1 MSKKKRV
8 FLLAAVLLGTGL
20 ALRADEG
27 MWTFDNVPAA
37 RIQAKYGFAPDPGWL
52 EHLRLSVLRF
62 PGGTGAFV
70 SRDGLVL
77 TNHHVAHSWIEAVS
91 GPDHDYVRDGFLAP
105 GRAREIPV
113 PGLALR
119 TLMATENVT
128 AALDR
133 AVPADVPKGQADR
146 ARREALAGLVRA
158 AEQRT
163 GLASEPVT
171 LYHGGETWI
180 YSYKVYDDVRLVMAP
195 EFAVAA
201 FGRNWDNFTYPR
213 HDLDFCLF
221 RVYQD
226 GVPLRSA
233 HYLRWCGG
241 GLRTGD
247 LTFVVGHPART
258 SRLET
263 LAQMEAD
270 RDVTGPLKL
279 RSLDRARQ
287 ALRAFAARGPEAARL
302 VTARRLAVENAYKIY
317 QYENEGLKD
326 PEALARLARA
336 EQELRARVAAD
347 PRLQA
352 STGASWDLVR
362 RAVQA
367 RDALARET
375 AMLDGR
381 GSRALAFAQG
391 LVRWKTEAA
400 KPKAKRDLG
409 YRTRRDEEILRS
421 NLAIPEPLDPEVE
434 EAALAQGLQEALEE
448 LGPDHPITQAL
459 LAGEAPPRRAKALVA
474 GTRLLDPAG
483 REALCQAKPQAV
495 QDSADPMVVLARRL
509 DQVSRPYVRRREE
522 AGAVI
527 AEQGARIARARFQVY
542 GKDDV
547 PGRHLQPAPELRSGG
562 TLPRGRDPGAALHH
576 PRRAVRPCRRL
587 GARSGARFLGPAPAV
602 AGAAGRPGP
611 QHPPEFHLQQR
622 HHRGQLRLAGG
633 GPPGALGRTWCS
645 TATWPPWPARY
656 YYDPRVNRAV
666 ALDGRAILEAL
677 DKVYDAQEL
686 VQEITGE

>member
-1 MSKKKRV
+1 MSKKIRV
-8 FLLAAVLLGTGL
+8 FLLGASLLGASL
-20 ALRADEG
+20 VLRADEG

-105 GRAREIPV
+105 DRAGEIPV

-133 AVPADVPKGQADR
+133 AVPADVPEGQADR

-180 YSYKVYDDVRLVMAP
+180 YSYKVYGDVRLVMAP

-226 GVPLRSA
+226 GVPLRCA

-241 GLRTGD
+241 GLRAGD
-247 LTFVVGHPART
+247 LTFVAGHPART

-270 RDVTGPLKL
+270 RDVAGPLKL

-302 VTARRLAVENAYKIY
+302 VTARRLAVANAYKIY

-326 PEALARLARA
+326 AEAMARLARA

-367 RDALARET
+367 RDAVARET

-381 GSRALAFAQG
+381 GSRALAFAEG

-400 KPKAKRDLG
+400 KPKAQRDLG
-409 YRTRRDEEILRS
+409 YRTGRDEEILRS
-421 NLAIPEPLDPEVE
+421 SLAIPEPLDRAVE

-448 LGPDHPITQAL
+448 LGADHPITQAL
-459 LAGEAPPRRAKALVA
+459 LAGEAPSRRAKALMA

-483 REALCQAKPQAV
+483 RRALCRAQPQAV
-495 QDSADPMVVLARRL
+495 RDSDDPLVVLARRL

-522 AGAVI
+522 ADAVI
-527 AEQGARIARARFQVY
+527 AEQGARIARARFLVY
-542 GKDDV
+542 GKDEYPDATFSLRLSYGTV
-547 PGRHLQPAPELRSGG
+547 EPCPGGG
-562 TLPRGRDPGAALHH
+562 TLVQPFTTIGGLYDRADGWGPEAEHGSWALPRRWLERRAALD
-576 PRRAVRPCRRL
+576 PSTPLNFISSNDIA
-587 GARSGARFLGPAPAV
+587 GGNSGSPVVDRQGRWAGLVFDGNLASV
-602 AGAAGRPGP
+602 AG
-611 QHPPEFHLQQR
+611 
-622 HHRGQLRLAGG
+622 
-633 GPPGALGRTWCS
+633 
-645 TATWPPWPARY
+645 RY
-656 YYDPRVNRAV
+656 YYDPKVNRAV

-677 DKVYDAQEL
+677 DKVYGAQGL
-686 VQEITGE
+686 VREITGE

>member
-1 MSKKKRV
+1 MSKKIRV
-8 FLLAAVLLGTGL
+8 FLLGAALV
-20 ALRADEG
+20 LRADEG

-105 GRAREIPV
+105 DRAREIPV

-119 TLMATENVT
+119 TLMATEDVT

-133 AVPADVPKGQADR
+133 AVPADVPEGQADR

-180 YSYKVYDDVRLVMAP
+180 YSYKVYGDVRLVMAP

-201 FGRNWDNFTYPR
+201 FGQNWDNFTYPR

-226 GVPLRSA
+226 GAPLRPA
-233 HYLRWCGG
+233 DYLHWCGG

-247 LTFVVGHPART
+247 LAFVAGHPART
-258 SRLET
+258 SRLDT

-270 RDVTGPLKL
+270 GDVTGPLKL

-302 VTARRLAVENAYKIY
+302 VTARRLAVANAYKIY
-317 QYENEGLKD
+317 RYENEGLKD
-326 PEALARLARA
+326 AEAMARLARA

-352 STGASWDLVR
+352 STGASWDLIR

-367 RDALARET
+367 RDAVARET

-400 KPKAKRDLG
+400 RPKAQRDLG
-409 YRTRRDEEILRS
+409 YRTGRDEEILRS
-421 NLAIPEPLDPEVE
+421 GLAIPEPLDRDVE

-448 LGPDHPITQAL
+448 LGPDHPITQVL
-459 LAGEAPPRRAKALVA
+459 LAGEAPSRRARALMA

-483 REALCQAKPQAV
+483 RRALCRAQPQAV
-495 QDSADPMVVLARRL
+495 QDSADPLVVLARRL

-522 AGAVI
+522 ADAVI
-527 AEQGARIARARFQVY
+527 AEQGARIARARFLVY
-542 GKDDV
+542 GKDEYPDATFSLRLSYGAV
-547 PGRHLQPAPELRSGG
+547 EPCPGGG
-562 TLPRGRDPGAALHH
+562 TLVQPFTTIGGLYDRADGWGPEAEDGSWALPRRWLERRAALD
-576 PRRAVRPCRRL
+576 PSTPLNFISSNDIA
-587 GARSGARFLGPAPAV
+587 GGNSGSPVVDRQGRWAGLVFDGNLASV
-602 AGAAGRPGP
+602 AG
-611 QHPPEFHLQQR
+611 
-622 HHRGQLRLAGG
+622 
-633 GPPGALGRTWCS
+633 
-645 TATWPPWPARY
+645 RY
-656 YYDPRVNRAV
+656 YYDPKVNRAV

-677 DKVYDAQEL
+677 DKVYDAQGL
-686 VQEITGE
+686 VREITGE